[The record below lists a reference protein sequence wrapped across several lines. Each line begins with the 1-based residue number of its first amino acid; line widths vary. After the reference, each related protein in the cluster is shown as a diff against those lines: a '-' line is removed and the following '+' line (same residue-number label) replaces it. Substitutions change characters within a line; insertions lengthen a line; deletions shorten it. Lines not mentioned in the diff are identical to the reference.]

1 MDNYFELYQIP
12 MSLKPDAALVKQ
24 QFYKLSKQYHPDRI
38 AQGDE
43 SAQAAA
49 LQMAATIN
57 EAYKTL
63 CDEDKTMAYL
73 LRLQGLLQ
81 DEEKYNLP
89 PDFLMEMMELNE
101 AVSDYE
107 DAPENETLKQEAEQA
122 IEAQILAWN
131 QAIQPLAT
139 AFEQAEDKTAHLL
152 QMKDFYFRKKYL
164 LRIRE
169 RLTTF
174 ASR

>member
-12 MSLKPDAALVKQ
+12 ISLKPDAALVKQ

-49 LQMAATIN
+49 LHMAATIN
-57 EAYKTL
+57 DAYQTL
-63 CDEDKTMAYL
+63 CDEDKTMPYL
-73 LRLQGLLQ
+73 LRLKGLLQ

-89 PDFLMEMMELNE
+89 SDFLMEMMNLNE

-107 DAPENETLKQEAEQA
+107 DAPENESLKQQAEEAIQA
-122 IEAQILAWN
+122 QMTAWN
-131 QAIQPLAT
+131 QAMQPLAL
-139 AFEQAEDKTAHLL
+139 AFEQAEDKTAVLL
-152 QMKDFYFRKKYL
+152 QIKDFYFRKKYL